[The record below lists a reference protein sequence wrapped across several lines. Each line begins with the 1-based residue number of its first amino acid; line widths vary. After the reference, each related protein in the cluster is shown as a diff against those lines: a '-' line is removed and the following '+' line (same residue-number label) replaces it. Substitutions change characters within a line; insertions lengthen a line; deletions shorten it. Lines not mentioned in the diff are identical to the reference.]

1 MSLGMSLKAHEAA
14 IRFPLRCLISPGPAP
29 LTEDHPYRP
38 DPGGT
43 MTMQASRSRPRG
55 HPQFSVTGRAVRPVV
70 TIWRRAW
77 RPIAGAALNRV
88 TERAKIRISRRIAI
102 IAAAAAAAVP
112 LAAAVPATAAAAG
125 SATAPADTVTQ
136 WNLTMIAGLEA
147 AGVPPPPSARIGAIV
162 QASVFDA
169 VNGITRRYASYHVA
183 PAAPPGASRA
193 AAAASAAY
201 TALVA
206 LIPAQKPL
214 FDAQLAA
221 TLAQISDDPSDPGQS
236 VERGLGWGQTV
247 AGAILAWRAA
257 DGFDAVLP
265 PYVAGS
271 APGDWQ
277 PTPPLFGPPLFR
289 QFATMTP
296 FALTSPSQFLPPGP
310 PRLASARYT
319 GDLAEVQALGSA
331 ASSVRTPEQTQTAI
345 FWQADTAAAMW
356 NRVADQLAQA
366 HHATLTHNA
375 RQLALMN
382 IALADA
388 TIGIWNAKN
397 TYNFWRPVTAIRVGA
412 DPAWTPLL
420 PTPAFQEYPSG
431 HSGISSA
438 AAAVLA
444 AFYGNNTS
452 FSVTSAG
459 LEGTERDFTSFSS
472 AVQQVEDARIYA
484 GFHFR
489 FSCIDGA
496 TLGAQVASYVT
507 HTLMQPVHNEVRHLN
522 N

>member
-1 MSLGMSLKAHEAA
+1 
-14 IRFPLRCLISPGPAP
+14 
-29 LTEDHPYRP
+29 
-38 DPGGT
+38 
-43 MTMQASRSRPRG
+43 MTIQASGSRPRG
-55 HPQFSVTGRAVRPVV
+55 NPQISVTSRAVRSAV
-70 TIWRRAW
+70 TLRR
-77 RPIAGAALNRV
+77 RVRRRIAEAALNPV
-88 TERAKIRISRRIAI
+88 TQRAKIRICRRIAI
-102 IAAAAAAAVP
+102 IAAVAAAALP
-112 LAAAVPATAAAAG
+112 LAAAGPATAAVAG
-125 SATAPADTVTQ
+125 SGMAQADTVTQ

-147 AGVPPPPSARIGAIV
+147 AAVPPPPSARIGAIV

-169 VNGITRRYASYHVA
+169 VNGIERRYTSYHVA
-183 PAAPPGASRA
+183 PAAPPGASRD

-221 TLAQISDDPSDPGQS
+221 TLAQVSDNPSRPGRS
-236 VERGLGWGQTV
+236 VERGLAWGKTV
-247 AGAILAWRAA
+247 ADAILAWRAT
-257 DGFDAVLP
+257 DGFNAVPP

-310 PRLASARYT
+310 PPLASARYAQ
-319 GDLAEVQALGSA
+319 DLAEVQALGSA
-331 ASSVRTPEQTQTAI
+331 ASSVRTAEQTQTAI
-345 FWQADTAAAMW
+345 FWQADTSAAMW

-366 HHATLTHNA
+366 NHTTLTQNA
-375 RQLALMN
+375 RRLALMN

-397 TYNFWRPVTAIRVGA
+397 TYNFWRPATAIRAGA

-420 PTPAFQEYPSG
+420 PTPAFQDYPSG
-431 HSGISSA
+431 HAGVSKA
-438 AAAVLA
+438 ATSVLA
-444 AFYGNNTS
+444 AFYGNGTS

-459 LEGTERDFTSFSS
+459 LPGTERDFTSFSA
-472 AVQQVEDARIYA
+472 AVQQVQDARIDA

-489 FSCIDGA
+489 FSCLDGA

-507 HTLMQPVHNEVRHLN
+507 HTLMQPLH
-522 N
+522 